1 MNSQTATIT
10 DIGHSQVNSALGEVF
25 EYDRNSN
32 IMSLERVY
40 SGESVQDA
48 AMSYVGNRLTG
59 VNDASMPYNKDIVP
73 SFAAGSYA
81 LEYDGDGRLV
91 ADGTRGIT
99 NIKYTVDGMGLPTRI
114 DLGAD
119 NKVCSSYLPD
129 GTLIARDFRS
139 VRTRTVVRV
148 NSDGDTI
155 IRTRRESVVDR
166 KFYRGDWEISGYQG
180 SGGWRLNTPEGIA
193 TVVRNAST
201 TAAAAASGTAPHS
214 GTAAQAATGRTFTH
228 LWYVRDRLGSVRT
241 VVDDAGTIRQCTM
254 FYPSGLPVQLFGTER
269 VTDRA
274 HIGNRWSNFAGL
286 GQHDNTARWHDAI
299 LSRFTT
305 PDPKAADYPSFSP
318 YTHCAANPLRFTD
331 PTGMDIYIVDRWGNV
346 TDSVQ
351 TDYADVIKVEGKDEL
366 INFEYGTIESLKT
379 FNWISDGPW
388 DVLSIRGDQN
398 GTRAFEYLAK
408 NTEVEWTQLM
418 LGQEGDR
425 GLNILST
432 SHSTTEDRSGPNL
445 VFLQYQYGYN
455 VRQDIHSHPDNSQPS
470 GISDDGI
477 VTNDMDIAHALSH
490 WKLSLLMKKRI
501 IHKVYK
507 PGLNV
512 YEEYY
517 PYFFYKNKP
526 GYIVK

>member
-1 MNSQTATIT
+1 MKSIRRQPKLTPDN
-10 DIGHSQVNSALGEVF
+10 
-25 EYDRNSN
+25 
-32 IMSLERVY
+32 RV
-40 SGESVQDA
+40 
-48 AMSYVGNRLTG
+48 L
-59 VNDASMPYNKDIVP
+59 
-73 SFAAGSYA
+73 
-81 LEYDGDGRLV
+81 
-91 ADGTRGIT
+91 
-99 NIKYTVDGMGLPTRI
+99 
-114 DLGAD
+114 
-119 NKVCSSYLPD
+119 SSYLPD
-129 GTLIARDFRS
+129 GTLMAREFRS
-139 VRTRTVVRV
+139 VRTRTTVRV
-148 NSDGDTI
+148 NSKGDTVVRT
-155 IRTRRESVVDR
+155 IREPVIDR
-166 KFYRGDWEISGYQG
+166 TLYRGDWEING
-180 SGGWRLNTPEGIA
+180 SVWRLNTPEGIA
-193 TVVRNAST
+193 TVVKDADA
-201 TAAAAASGTAPHS
+201 TADN
-214 GTAAQAATGRTFTH
+214 TGRTFTH

-286 GQHDNTARWHDAI
+286 GQHDNTARWHDAL

-351 TDYADVIKVEGKDEL
+351 TDYADVIKVECKDEL

-379 FNWISDGPW
+379 LNWISDGPW

>member
-1 MNSQTATIT
+1 MKSIRRQPKLTPDN
-10 DIGHSQVNSALGEVF
+10 
-25 EYDRNSN
+25 
-32 IMSLERVY
+32 RV
-40 SGESVQDA
+40 
-48 AMSYVGNRLTG
+48 L
-59 VNDASMPYNKDIVP
+59 
-73 SFAAGSYA
+73 
-81 LEYDGDGRLV
+81 
-91 ADGTRGIT
+91 
-99 NIKYTVDGMGLPTRI
+99 
-114 DLGAD
+114 
-119 NKVCSSYLPD
+119 SSHLPD
-129 GTLIARDFRS
+129 GTLLAREFRS
-139 VRTRTVVRV
+139 VRTRTTMRV
-148 NSDGDTI
+148 NSKGDTVVRT
-155 IRTRRESVVDR
+155 IREPVIDR
-166 KFYRGDWEISGYQG
+166 TLYRGDWEING
-180 SGGWRLNTPEGIA
+180 SVWRLNTPEGIA
-193 TVVRNAST
+193 TVVKDADA
-201 TAAAAASGTAPHS
+201 TADN
-214 GTAAQAATGRTFTH
+214 TGRTFTH

-274 HIGNRWSNFAGL
+274 HIGNRWINFAGL
-286 GQHDNTARWHDAI
+286 GQHDNTARWHDAL

-305 PDPKAADYPSFSP
+305 PDPKSADYPSFSP

-351 TDYADVIKVEGKDEL
+351 TDYADVIKVECKDEL

-379 FNWISDGPW
+379 LNWISDGPW

>member
-1 MNSQTATIT
+1 MKSIRRQPKLTPDN
-10 DIGHSQVNSALGEVF
+10 
-25 EYDRNSN
+25 
-32 IMSLERVY
+32 RV
-40 SGESVQDA
+40 
-48 AMSYVGNRLTG
+48 L
-59 VNDASMPYNKDIVP
+59 
-73 SFAAGSYA
+73 
-81 LEYDGDGRLV
+81 
-91 ADGTRGIT
+91 
-99 NIKYTVDGMGLPTRI
+99 
-114 DLGAD
+114 
-119 NKVCSSYLPD
+119 SSHLPD
-129 GTLIARDFRS
+129 GTLLAREFRS
-139 VRTRTVVRV
+139 VRTRTTMRV
-148 NSDGDTI
+148 NSKGDTVVRT
-155 IRTRRESVVDR
+155 IREPVIDR
-166 KFYRGDWEISGYQG
+166 TLYRGDWEING
-180 SGGWRLNTPEGIA
+180 SVWRLNTPEGIA

-201 TAAAAASGTAPHS
+201 TAAQAAAATVAGAAPLSGTA
-214 GTAAQAATGRTFTH
+214 TAASEINSNSTATTQAATGRTFTH
-228 LWYVRDRLGSVRT
+228 LWYVRDRLGCVRT
-241 VVDDAGTIRQCTM
+241 VVDDDGTILQCTM

-286 GQHDNTARWHDAI
+286 GQHDNTARWHDAL

-351 TDYADVIKVEGKDEL
+351 TDYADVIKVECKDEL

-379 FNWISDGPW
+379 LNWISDGPW

>member
-1 MNSQTATIT
+1 MKSIRRQPKLTPDN
-10 DIGHSQVNSALGEVF
+10 
-25 EYDRNSN
+25 
-32 IMSLERVY
+32 RV
-40 SGESVQDA
+40 
-48 AMSYVGNRLTG
+48 L
-59 VNDASMPYNKDIVP
+59 
-73 SFAAGSYA
+73 
-81 LEYDGDGRLV
+81 
-91 ADGTRGIT
+91 
-99 NIKYTVDGMGLPTRI
+99 
-114 DLGAD
+114 
-119 NKVCSSYLPD
+119 SSYLPD
-129 GTLIARDFRS
+129 GTLMAREFRS
-139 VRTRTVVRV
+139 VRTRTTVRV
-148 NSDGDTI
+148 NSKGDTI
-155 IRTRRESVVDR
+155 VRTIREPVIDH
-166 KFYRGDWEISGYQG
+166 KFYRGDWEISG
-180 SGGWRLNTPEGIA
+180 SVWRLNAPEGIA
-193 TVVRNAST
+193 TVAKDADA
-201 TAAAAASGTAPHS
+201 TADNI
-214 GTAAQAATGRTFTH
+214 GRTFTH

-254 FYPSGLPVQLFGTER
+254 FYPSGLPMQLFGTER
-269 VTDRA
+269 VSDRA
-274 HIGNRWSNFAGL
+274 HIGNRWINFAGL

-299 LSRFTT
+299 LDRFTT
-305 PDPKAADYPSFSP
+305 PDPKSADYPSFSP

-366 INFEYGTIESLKT
+366 VNFEYGTIESLKT
-379 FNWISDGPW
+379 LNWISDGPW

-418 LGQEGDR
+418 LGQEGDK

-432 SHSTTEDRSGPNL
+432 SHCEIHDKSGPNL

-455 VRQDIHSHPDNSQPS
+455 VRQDIHSHPDDSRPS
-470 GISDDGI
+470 GISRYNVVRNEHDL
-477 VTNDMDIAHALSH
+477 AHALSH
-490 WKLSLLMKKRI
+490 WKLSLSMKKRI

-517 PYFFYKNKP
+517 PYFFYRNKP